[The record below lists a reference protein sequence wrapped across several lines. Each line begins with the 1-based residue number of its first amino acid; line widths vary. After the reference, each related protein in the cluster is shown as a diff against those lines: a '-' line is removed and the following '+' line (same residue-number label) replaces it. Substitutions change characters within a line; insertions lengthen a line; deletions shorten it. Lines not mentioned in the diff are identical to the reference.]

1 MAWDSMDTQE
11 TSGNVGNTPKIPE
24 VYGCMAQQFSLGVE
38 FASQQNPQVQCND
51 VA

>member
-24 VYGCMAQQFSLGVE
+24 VYGCMAQQLSLGVE
-38 FASQQNPQVQCND
+38 FACQQNPQVQ
-51 VA
+51 